1 MPRSRTN
8 CHPMFGT
15 TRRRSVVMR
24 GRLRG
29 YFVKEKLV
37 RNTLLRLAVL
47 LVFCFSFLDLFWG
60 TTRGHWIWTVGN
72 CCVFPRRGY
81 GSVGYESLLEPWEL
95 RSAT

>member
-1 MPRSRTN
+1 
-8 CHPMFGT
+8 MFGT

-47 LVFCFSFLDLFWG
+47 LVFWFSFLDLFWG
-60 TTRGHWIWTVGN
+60 TTRGHWIWTVGVIAAFFLAEGMARLAMRVYLN
-72 CCVFPRRGY
+72 RGN
-81 GSVGYESLLEPWEL
+81 
-95 RSAT
+95 